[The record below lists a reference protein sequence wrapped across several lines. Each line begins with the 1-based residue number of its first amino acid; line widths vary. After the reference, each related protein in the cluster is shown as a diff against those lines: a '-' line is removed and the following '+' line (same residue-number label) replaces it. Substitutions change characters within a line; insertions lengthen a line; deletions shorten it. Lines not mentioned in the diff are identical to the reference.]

1 VQVQS
6 KKEYYKTMGEA
17 MEKITLK
24 PREMEVW
31 ERFAQGKW
39 VTVKEEMLE

>member
-1 VQVQS
+1 
-6 KKEYYKTMGEA
+6 MGEA

-31 ERFAQGKW
+31 ERFPGRKW
-39 VTVKEEMLE
+39 VTVKKEMLE